1 MFVVGWECSAGK
13 RAASTLNCIADLPV
27 WFGGVVGRVES
38 APSQKLGKIGGE
50 IQYVSESFSP
60 TIPKL
65 RPANLTKPDWTIGD
79 LTLAFKH
86 MTASNTALLLL
97 TLRLTRG

>member
-1 MFVVGWECSAGK
+1 MF
-13 RAASTLNCIADLPV
+13 
-27 WFGGVVGRVES
+27 GVRGVETGS
-38 APSQKLGKIGGE
+38 
-50 IQYVSESFSP
+50 
-60 TIPKL
+60 
-65 RPANLTKPDWTIGD
+65 KPDWTIGD